1 MCDTPDKGQ
10 AHSTSDKSSG
20 CDLLRSH
27 ICSEKLCVK
36 ISSEQ
41 GFPSQRDVGKDFS
54 SIVSEACGGRDTASR
69 YWRVSPILVAL
80 SDRQMIIVR
89 PPDSQ
94 KESGGFFT

>member
-1 MCDTPDKGQ
+1 MKKEHLQNRAKVRVFPPFKMLFLKNRNFTNIQLMCDTPDKGQ
-10 AHSTSDKSSG
+10 AHSTSDRSSG

-54 SIVSEACGGRDTASR
+54 SIVSEACGGRDTAS
-69 YWRVSPILVAL
+69 
-80 SDRQMIIVR
+80 
-89 PPDSQ
+89 
-94 KESGGFFT
+94 